1 MKTTIAQRQV
11 SDNLGANL
19 AGMLAVLDAAQPQE
33 WVVFPEGML
42 SGYAPEQADFTQRLD
57 TAMIE
62 SGIQEIQAK
71 VKLQQC
77 YCLFGS
83 VTFAAG
89 YWHNSVLLL
98 GPDGTLQTHH
108 KIELSALD
116 QKHFTPGNRVT
127 TYEVGGVRLGIQACR
142 ELLFPQTW
150 GALKSAGAQII
161 FHINNAVQPHD
172 FIWEHVLIA
181 RAVEYGI
188 FVCSVNNGAPP
199 QALASYLISPAGR
212 VVLRT
217 ECQRDQTLTAEI
229 NLNEAIADLS
239 NRTDF

>member
-1 MKTTIAQRQV
+1 MKITIVQRQV
-11 SDNLGANL
+11 SDNLAANL
-19 AGMLAVLDAAQPQE
+19 ARILAVLDTAQPLE

-57 TAMIE
+57 AAMIE
-62 SGIQEIQAK
+62 SGIQEIQNK
-71 VKLQQC
+71 VTCRQC
-77 YCLFGS
+77 YCVFGS

-89 YWHNSVLLL
+89 QWHNSVLLL
-98 GPDGTLQTHH
+98 SPDERVQTHH
-108 KIELSALD
+108 KIELSELD
-116 QKHFTPGNRVT
+116 QKHFAPGTRVT
-127 TYEVGGVRLGIQACR
+127 IYEVGGVRLGIQACR

-172 FIWEHVLIA
+172 SIWEHVLIA

-199 QALASYLISPAGR
+199 QTLASYLISPAGR

-217 ECQRDQTLTAEI
+217 ECRRDQTLTAEI

-239 NRTDF
+239 KRTDF